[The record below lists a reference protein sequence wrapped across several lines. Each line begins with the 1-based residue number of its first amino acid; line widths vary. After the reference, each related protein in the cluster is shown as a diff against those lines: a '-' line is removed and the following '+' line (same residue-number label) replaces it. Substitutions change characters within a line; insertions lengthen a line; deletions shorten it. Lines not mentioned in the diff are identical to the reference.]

1 MALPV
6 YYYLMVPGHLFV
18 RAAGVW
24 IGVGGTR
31 PRIEEGALTA
41 QAQGFWCGGEEERA
55 FTALSSGAI
64 TAPHLLVYS
73 GRGIHPLKLLLLLTT
88 VWGT

>member
-1 MALPV
+1 MMALPV
-6 YYYLMVPGHLFV
+6 YYLTVPRHLFV
-18 RAAGVW
+18 MAAGVW

-31 PRIEEGALTA
+31 PRIEGALTA
-41 QAQGFWCGGEEERA
+41 QAWGFWCGGEEERA
-55 FTALSSGAI
+55 FTALSSGAM

-88 VWGT
+88 LWGT